1 MPMPIPMPPP
11 TPPPETGR
19 PGPKSVPDRPR
30 HPTMEAEA
38 VAKDWWLYHGTGEA
52 EVRRARLE
60 AGSPP
65 PWRDFTGTP
74 DPGYEP
80 PGCAG
85 PAWER
90 TRRRGEG
97 YVPDGPEKDVVNTA
111 LHLRRPLLITGKPGV
126 GKSTLAYSIAAD
138 LDLGP
143 VLHWP
148 ITSRTVLRDGLY
160 LYDAIGRLQE
170 AGLEQLRTP
179 GAAAAVHPGAAARAA
194 AAETAADPAAF
205 APDPGTGPSIARYL
219 RLGPLGTA
227 LLPQD
232 RPRVLLVDEIDKSD
246 IDLPGDLLTVF
257 EDGGFDIPE
266 LARLAKEDPTVAI
279 GTDDDPDAG
288 VRISQGR
295 VQCRYFP
302 VVVLTS
308 NGERDFPPAFL
319 RRCVRLHLEPPGPQ
333 KLARIVQQ
341 RLKVDIGDS
350 EEYQE
355 LVRSFLDRADDG
367 DLATDQLLN
376 AIQLRLAGAW
386 SDPRDRERFL
396 GTVMQ
401 HLTGPTA

>member
-1 MPMPIPMPPP
+1 M
-11 TPPPETGR
+11 
-19 PGPKSVPDRPR
+19 V
-30 HPTMEAEA
+30 
-38 VAKDWWLYHGTGEA
+38 KDWWLYHGTGEGTD
-52 EVRRARLE
+52 RRARLE
-60 AGSPP
+60 TGPPP

-74 DPGYEP
+74 DPGYAP
-80 PGCAG
+80 PGCEG

-90 TRRRGEG
+90 TRLRGEG
-97 YVPDGPEKDVVNTA
+97 YVPDEQEKDVVNTA

-126 GKSTLAYSIAAD
+126 GKSTLAYSIASD
-138 LDLGP
+138 LGLGP

-170 AGLEQLRTP
+170 AGLEQLRLPSTP
-179 GAAAAVHPGAAARAA
+179 VGNAAADVTRHGAGPAGDAAPARA
-194 AAETAADPAAF
+194 TVPA
-205 APDPGTGPSIARYL
+205 PGTEPARAPSISRYL

-257 EDGGFDIPE
+257 EDGGFAIPE

-279 GTDDDPDAG
+279 GTDDDPDAS
-288 VRISQGR
+288 VRVSQGR

-319 RRCVRLHLEPPGPQ
+319 RRCVRLHLEPPGPE
-333 KLARIVQQ
+333 KLARIVRR
-341 RLKVDIGDS
+341 RLGVDVGADD
-350 EEYQE
+350 EYQE
-355 LVRSFLDRADDG
+355 LVQDFIDRSGDG

-386 SDPRDRERFL
+386 SAPGDRDRFL
-396 GTVMQ
+396 KTVMQ

>member
-1 MPMPIPMPPP
+1 
-11 TPPPETGR
+11 
-19 PGPKSVPDRPR
+19 
-30 HPTMEAEA
+30 MEAEA
-38 VAKDWWLYHGTGEA
+38 VVKDWWLYHGTGEGA
-52 EVRRARLE
+52 DRRARLE

-65 PWRDFTGTP
+65 PWRDFTGDP
-74 DPGYEP
+74 DPAYAP
-80 PGCAG
+80 PGCEG

-97 YVPDGPEKDVVNTA
+97 YVPDEPEKDVVNTA
-111 LHLRRPLLITGKPGV
+111 LYLRRPLLVTGKPGV
-126 GKSTLAYSIAAD
+126 GKSTLAHSIASD
-138 LDLGP
+138 LGLGP

-179 GAAAAVHPGAAARAA
+179 GVLPATLAAGIAGAVVPPPP
-194 AAETAADPAAF
+194 DPAA
-205 APDPGTGPSIARYL
+205 APASAPHASASSASVSVSVSSGAALPAPAAPVPASPAAPSISRYL

-257 EDGGFDIPE
+257 EDGGFLIPE
-266 LARLAKEDPTVAI
+266 LARLAQEDPTVAI
-279 GTDDDPDAG
+279 GTDDDPDAA
-288 VRISQGR
+288 VRITQGR

-302 VVVLTS
+302 IVVLTS

-319 RRCVRLHLEPPGPQ
+319 RRCVRLHLEPPGPE
-333 KLARIVQQ
+333 KLARIVRR
-341 RLKVDIGDS
+341 RLGVDIEAG

-355 LVRSFLDRADDG
+355 LVRTFLDRAEDG

-386 SDPRDRERFL
+386 SAPADRDRFL
-396 GTVMQ
+396 ATVMQ
-401 HLTGPTA
+401 HLTGPTV

>member
-1 MPMPIPMPPP
+1 
-11 TPPPETGR
+11 
-19 PGPKSVPDRPR
+19 
-30 HPTMEAEA
+30 MEAEA
-38 VAKDWWLYHGTGEA
+38 VVKDWWLYQGAGEGA
-52 EVRRARLE
+52 ERRARLE
-60 AGSPP
+60 TASPP
-65 PWRDFTGTP
+65 PWRDFTGSP
-74 DPGYEP
+74 DPGYAP
-80 PGCAG
+80 PGCEG
-85 PAWER
+85 SAWER

-97 YVPDGPEKDVVNTA
+97 YVPDEQEKDVVNTA

-126 GKSTLAYSIAAD
+126 GKSTLAYSIASD
-138 LDLGP
+138 LGLGP

-170 AGLEQLRTP
+170 AGLEQLRRPAGPVGPVGPAAPATVTA
-179 GAAAAVHPGAAARAA
+179 GAAEP
-194 AAETAADPAAF
+194 AAE
-205 APDPGTGPSIARYL
+205 PGTEPAHAPAISRYL

-257 EDGGFDIPE
+257 EDGGFVVPE

-279 GTDDDPDAG
+279 GTDDDPDAS
-288 VRISQGR
+288 VHISQGL

-319 RRCVRLHLEPPGPQ
+319 RRCVRLHLEPPGPE
-333 KLARIVQQ
+333 KLARIVRR
-341 RLKVDIGDS
+341 RLGVDVEEGG
-350 EEYQE
+350 EYQE
-355 LVRSFLDRADDG
+355 LVQDFIDRSGDG

-386 SDPRDRERFL
+386 SAPADRDRFL
-396 GTVMQ
+396 KTVMQ

>member
-1 MPMPIPMPPP
+1 
-11 TPPPETGR
+11 
-19 PGPKSVPDRPR
+19 
-30 HPTMEAEA
+30 MEAEA
-38 VAKDWWLYHGTGEA
+38 VVKDWWVYHGTGGGA
-52 EVRRARLE
+52 DRRARLV
-60 AGSPP
+60 AGPPP
-65 PWRDFTGTP
+65 PWRDFKGTP

-90 TRRRGEG
+90 TWRRGEG
-97 YVPDGPEKDVVNTA
+97 YVPDEPEKDVVNTA

-126 GKSTLAYSIAAD
+126 GKSTLAYSIAVD
-138 LDLGP
+138 LELGP

-179 GAAAAVHPGAAARAA
+179 GAAASATAGIAAASAGGVTGVAAAGVAGAAAGVAPVAIAA
-194 AAETAADPAAF
+194 APAA
-205 APDPGTGPSIARYL
+205 PPSISRYL

-257 EDGGFDIPE
+257 EDGGFVIPE

-279 GTDDDPDAG
+279 GTDDSPDAA
-288 VRISQGR
+288 VRITEGR

-302 VVVLTS
+302 IVVLTS

-319 RRCVRLHLEPPGPQ
+319 RRCVRLHLEPPGPD
-333 KLARIVQQ
+333 KLARIVRR
-341 RLKVDIGDS
+341 RLGVDIEGNS
-350 EEYQE
+350 EYRE
-355 LVRSFLDRADDG
+355 LVLSFLDRAEDG

-386 SDPRDRERFL
+386 SAPADRDRFL
-396 GTVMQ
+396 ATVMQ
-401 HLTGPTA
+401 HLTGPIA

>member
-1 MPMPIPMPPP
+1 M
-11 TPPPETGR
+11 
-19 PGPKSVPDRPR
+19 
-30 HPTMEAEA
+30 
-38 VAKDWWLYHGTGEA
+38 AKDWWLYQGEGPG
-52 EVRRARLE
+52 EDRRARLE

-65 PWRDFTGTP
+65 PWRDFTGVP
-74 DPGYEP
+74 DPAYGP
-80 PGCAG
+80 PGRTG
-85 PAWER
+85 EAWER

-97 YVPDGPEKDVVNTA
+97 YVPDEPEKDVVNTA
-111 LHLRRPLLITGKPGV
+111 LHLRRPLLVTGKPGV

-138 LDLGP
+138 LALGP

-170 AGLEQLRTP
+170 AGLEQVRLP
-179 GAAAAVHPGAAARAA
+179 GAPAAAPPGSAA
-194 AAETAADPAAF
+194 
-205 APDPGTGPSIARYL
+205 PSIARYL

-227 LLPQD
+227 LLPQR
-232 RPRVLLVDEIDKSD
+232 RPRVLLIDEIDKSD

-257 EDGGFDIPE
+257 EDGGFVIPE
-266 LARLAKEDPTVAI
+266 LARLAKEEPTVAI

-288 VRISQGR
+288 VAVTQGR
-295 VQCRYFP
+295 VQCSYFP

-319 RRCVRLHLEPPGPQ
+319 RRCVRLHLEAPGPE
-333 KLARIVQQ
+333 KLARIVRG
-341 RLKVDIGDS
+341 RLGVDITGADGT
-350 EEYQE
+350 EYQD
-355 LVRSFLDRADDG
+355 LVRSFLERAEDG

-386 SDPRDRERFL
+386 SAPGDRDRFL
-396 GTVMQ
+396 ATVMQ

>member
-1 MPMPIPMPPP
+1 M
-11 TPPPETGR
+11 
-19 PGPKSVPDRPR
+19 
-30 HPTMEAEA
+30 MEAEA
-38 VAKDWWLYHGTGEA
+38 VVKDWWLYQGTGEGA
-52 EVRRARLE
+52 DRRARLE
-60 AGSPP
+60 AGIPP

-74 DPGYEP
+74 DPRYAP
-80 PGCAG
+80 PGCEG

-90 TRRRGEG
+90 TWRRGEG

-111 LHLRRPLLITGKPGV
+111 LHLRRPLLVTGKPGV

-138 LDLGP
+138 LGLGP

-179 GAAAAVHPGAAARAA
+179 GALPGAAARTVAA
-194 AAETAADPAAF
+194 PQRDRATTPTPTPAPATAPAPAA
-205 APDPGTGPSIARYL
+205 PSIARYL

-257 EDGGFDIPE
+257 EDGGFLIPE
-266 LARLAKEDPTVAI
+266 LARLAQDDPTVAI
-279 GTDDDPDAG
+279 GTDDDPDPA
-288 VRISQGR
+288 VRITQGR

-302 VVVLTS
+302 IVVLTS

-319 RRCVRLHLEPPGPQ
+319 RRCVRLHLEPPGPE
-333 KLARIVQQ
+333 KLARIVRR
-341 RLKVDIGDS
+341 RLGVDIEAS

-355 LVRSFLDRADDG
+355 LVQTFLDRGEDG

-386 SDPRDRERFL
+386 SAPGDRDRFL
-396 GTVMQ
+396 ATVMQ

>member
-1 MPMPIPMPPP
+1 
-11 TPPPETGR
+11 
-19 PGPKSVPDRPR
+19 
-30 HPTMEAEA
+30 MEAEA
-38 VAKDWWLYHGTGEA
+38 VVKDWWLYQGTGEGA
-52 EVRRARLE
+52 DRRARLE
-60 AGSPP
+60 TGSPP
-65 PWRDFTGTP
+65 PWRDFTGSP
-74 DPGYEP
+74 DPGYTP
-80 PGCAG
+80 PGCEG

-97 YVPDGPEKDVVNTA
+97 YVPDEQETDVVNTA

-126 GKSTLAYSIAAD
+126 GKSTLAYSIASD
-138 LDLGP
+138 LGLGP

-170 AGLEQLRTP
+170 AGLEQLRRPAGPASPAAPATVTA
-179 GAAAAVHPGAAARAA
+179 GAAGTGA
-194 AAETAADPAAF
+194 EPAAG
-205 APDPGTGPSIARYL
+205 PGSATEPEAGHAPSISRYL

-257 EDGGFDIPE
+257 EDGGFVVPE

-279 GTDDDPDAG
+279 GTDDDPDAS
-288 VRISQGR
+288 VHISQGR

-319 RRCVRLHLEPPGPQ
+319 RRCVRLHLEPPGPE
-333 KLARIVQQ
+333 KLARIVRR
-341 RLKVDIGDS
+341 RLGVDVEAGG
-350 EEYQE
+350 EYLE
-355 LVRSFLDRADDG
+355 LVQDFIDRSGDG

-386 SDPRDRERFL
+386 SAPADRDRFL
-396 GTVMQ
+396 KTVMQ

>member
-1 MPMPIPMPPP
+1 M
-11 TPPPETGR
+11 
-19 PGPKSVPDRPR
+19 
-30 HPTMEAEA
+30 
-38 VAKDWWLYHGTGEA
+38 AKDWWLYHGTGEGA
-52 EVRRARLE
+52 VRRARLE

-74 DPGYEP
+74 DPVYAP
-80 PGCAG
+80 PGCTG

-97 YVPDGPEKDVVNTA
+97 YVPDDPEKDVVNTA

-126 GKSTLAYSIAAD
+126 GKSTLAYSIASD
-138 LDLGP
+138 LGLGP

-179 GAAAAVHPGAAARAA
+179 GAAAAAAAVPPAAAGAAG
-194 AAETAADPAAF
+194 AAEPAEPA
-205 APDPGTGPSIARYL
+205 TGPSIARYL

-266 LARLAKEDPTVAI
+266 LARLAKEKPTVAI
-279 GTDDDPDAG
+279 GTDDDPDAAA
-288 VRISQGR
+288 RITQGR

-302 VVVLTS
+302 IVVLTS

-319 RRCVRLHLEPPGPQ
+319 RRCVRLHLEPPRLD

-341 RLKVDIGDS
+341 RLKVDIEGS

-355 LVRSFLDRADDG
+355 LVQSFLERAEDG

-386 SDPRDRERFL
+386 SDAGDRERFL

-401 HLTGPTA
+401 HLTGPSA

>member
-1 MPMPIPMPPP
+1 M
-11 TPPPETGR
+11 
-19 PGPKSVPDRPR
+19 
-30 HPTMEAEA
+30 MEAQA
-38 VAKDWWLYHGTGEA
+38 VAKDWWLYRGAGEGA
-52 EVRRARLE
+52 DRRARLE

-74 DPGYEP
+74 DPGYTP
-80 PGCAG
+80 PGCEG

-90 TRRRGEG
+90 TWRRGEG
-97 YVPDGPEKDVVNTA
+97 YVPDEPEKDVVNTA
-111 LHLRRPLLITGKPGV
+111 LHLRRPLLITGRPGV

-138 LDLGP
+138 LGLGP

-179 GAAAAVHPGAAARAA
+179 GAAGAPSGTVPGGPTGTLPVAPSGTVPGAA
-194 AAETAADPAAF
+194 PAPA
-205 APDPGTGPSIARYL
+205 PSISRYL

-227 LLPQD
+227 LLAQD

-257 EDGGFDIPE
+257 EDGGFVIPE
-266 LARLAKEDPTVAI
+266 LARLAQEDPTVAI
-279 GTDDDPDAG
+279 GTDDDPDAA
-288 VRISQGR
+288 VRITQGR

-319 RRCVRLHLEPPGPQ
+319 RRCVRLHLEPPGPE
-333 KLARIVQQ
+333 KLARIVRR
-341 RLKVDIGDS
+341 RLGVDIEDS
-350 EEYQE
+350 TEYQE
-355 LVRSFLDRADDG
+355 LVRSFLDRAEDG

-386 SDPRDRERFL
+386 SAPGDRDRFL
-396 GTVMQ
+396 ATVMQ
-401 HLTGPTA
+401 HLNGPSV

>member
-1 MPMPIPMPPP
+1 M
-11 TPPPETGR
+11 
-19 PGPKSVPDRPR
+19 
-30 HPTMEAEA
+30 
-38 VAKDWWLYHGTGEA
+38 AKDWWLYHGTGEA
-52 EVRRARLE
+52 AERRARLE
-60 AGSPP
+60 AGPPP
-65 PWRDFTGTP
+65 PWRDFTGVP
-74 DPGYEP
+74 DPGYAP

-90 TRRRGEG
+90 TWRRGEG
-97 YVPDGPEKDVVNTA
+97 YAPDEPEKDVVNTA

-126 GKSTLAYSIAAD
+126 GKSTLAYSIASD

-148 ITSRTVLRDGLY
+148 VTSRTVLRDGLY

-170 AGLEQLRTP
+170 AGLEQLRAP
-179 GAAAAVHPGAAARAA
+179 GAAAQAAPGAVGAAGAKGAEEGPASARDPVAA
-194 AAETAADPAAF
+194 
-205 APDPGTGPSIARYL
+205 GPSIARYL

-257 EDGGFDIPE
+257 EDGGFVIPE
-266 LARLAKEDPTVAI
+266 LARLAKEDPSVAI
-279 GTDDDPDAG
+279 GTDDDPDAA
-288 VRISQGR
+288 VRITQGR

-302 VVVLTS
+302 IVVLTS

-319 RRCVRLHLEPPGPQ
+319 RRCVRLHLEPPKID
-333 KLARIVQQ
+333 KLARIVRG
-341 RLKVDIGDS
+341 RLGVDIERNS
-350 EEYQE
+350 EYRE
-355 LVRSFLDRADDG
+355 LVQSFLDRAEDG

-386 SDPRDRERFL
+386 SAPDERERFL
-396 GTVMQ
+396 ATVMH
-401 HLTGPTA
+401 HLTGPSA

>member
-1 MPMPIPMPPP
+1 M
-11 TPPPETGR
+11 
-19 PGPKSVPDRPR
+19 
-30 HPTMEAEA
+30 
-38 VAKDWWLYHGTGEA
+38 AKDWWLYRGAGEGA
-52 EVRRARLE
+52 DRRARLE

-74 DPGYEP
+74 DPGYTP
-80 PGCAG
+80 PGCEG

-90 TRRRGEG
+90 TWRRGEG
-97 YVPDGPEKDVVNTA
+97 YVPDEPEKDVVNTA
-111 LHLRRPLLITGKPGV
+111 LHLRRPLLITGRPGV

-138 LDLGP
+138 LGLGP

-179 GAAAAVHPGAAARAA
+179 GAAGARSGTVPGGPTGTLPGTVPGTVPGAV
-194 AAETAADPAAF
+194 
-205 APDPGTGPSIARYL
+205 PGTLPGTLPAPAPAPSISRYL

-227 LLPQD
+227 LLAQD

-257 EDGGFDIPE
+257 EDGGFVIPE
-266 LARLAKEDPTVAI
+266 LARLAQEDPTVAI
-279 GTDDDPDAG
+279 GTDDDPDAA
-288 VRISQGR
+288 VRITQGR

-319 RRCVRLHLEPPGPQ
+319 RRCVRLHLEPPGPE
-333 KLARIVQQ
+333 KLARIVRR
-341 RLKVDIGDS
+341 RLGVDIEDS
-350 EEYQE
+350 AEYQE
-355 LVRSFLDRADDG
+355 LVRSFLDRAEDG

-386 SDPRDRERFL
+386 SAPGDRDRFL
-396 GTVMQ
+396 ATVMQ
-401 HLTGPTA
+401 HLNGPSV

>member
-1 MPMPIPMPPP
+1 M
-11 TPPPETGR
+11 
-19 PGPKSVPDRPR
+19 V
-30 HPTMEAEA
+30 
-38 VAKDWWLYHGTGEA
+38 KDWWLYHGTGEA
-52 EVRRARLE
+52 AERRTRLE
-60 AGSPP
+60 AGPPP
-65 PWRDFTGTP
+65 PWRDFMGTP
-74 DPGYEP
+74 DPGYAP
-80 PGCAG
+80 PGREG

-90 TRRRGEG
+90 TWRRGEG
-97 YVPDGPEKDVVNTA
+97 YVPDEPEKDVVNTA

-126 GKSTLAYSIAAD
+126 GKSTLAYSIASD

-148 ITSRTVLRDGLY
+148 VTSRTVLRDGLY

-179 GAAAAVHPGAAARAA
+179 GAPGAAALPGAA
-194 AAETAADPAAF
+194 AAAGED
-205 APDPGTGPSIARYL
+205 PSIARYL

-257 EDGGFDIPE
+257 EDGGFAIPE
-266 LARLAKEDPTVAI
+266 LARLAKEAPTVAI
-279 GTDDDPDAG
+279 GTEDDTDAV

-302 VVVLTS
+302 IVVLTS

-319 RRCVRLHLEPPGPQ
+319 RRCVRLHLDPPGPD
-333 KLARIVQQ
+333 KLARIVRG
-341 RLKVDIGDS
+341 RLGVDIENS
-350 EEYQE
+350 EEYRE
-355 LVRSFLDRADDG
+355 LVQSFLERAEDG

-386 SDPRDRERFL
+386 SAPGDRDRFL
-396 GTVMQ
+396 ATVMH
-401 HLTGPTA
+401 HLTGPSA

>member
-1 MPMPIPMPPP
+1 M
-11 TPPPETGR
+11 
-19 PGPKSVPDRPR
+19 
-30 HPTMEAEA
+30 
-38 VAKDWWLYHGTGEA
+38 AKDWWLYHGTGEA
-52 EVRRARLE
+52 AERRARLE
-60 AGSPP
+60 VGPPP
-65 PWRDFTGTP
+65 PWRDFTGVP
-74 DPGYEP
+74 DPGYTP
-80 PGCAG
+80 PGSEG
-85 PAWER
+85 SAWER
-90 TRRRGEG
+90 TWRRGEG
-97 YVPDGPEKDVVNTA
+97 YAPDEPEKDVVNTA

-179 GAAAAVHPGAAARAA
+179 GAAHGAVGAAGVAGVTAATGAAGSTPAPAPAA
-194 AAETAADPAAF
+194 A
-205 APDPGTGPSIARYL
+205 GGPSIARYL

-257 EDGGFDIPE
+257 EDGGFVIPE

-279 GTDDDPDAG
+279 GTDDDPDAA
-288 VRISQGR
+288 VRISEGR

-302 VVVLTS
+302 IVVLTS

-319 RRCVRLHLEPPGPQ
+319 RRCVRLHLEPPNID
-333 KLARIVQQ
+333 KLARIVRG
-341 RLKVDIGDS
+341 RLGVDIENNS
-350 EEYQE
+350 EYRE
-355 LVRSFLDRADDG
+355 LVQSFLERAEDG

-386 SDPRDRERFL
+386 SAPDERERFL
-396 GTVMQ
+396 ATVMH
-401 HLTGPTA
+401 HLTGPSA

>member
-1 MPMPIPMPPP
+1 M
-11 TPPPETGR
+11 
-19 PGPKSVPDRPR
+19 
-30 HPTMEAEA
+30 MEAEA
-38 VAKDWWLYHGTGEA
+38 VVKDWWLYHGTGEGA
-52 EVRRARLE
+52 DRRARLE

-65 PWRDFTGTP
+65 PWRDFTGDP
-74 DPGYEP
+74 DPAYTA
-80 PGCAG
+80 PGCEG

-97 YVPDGPEKDVVNTA
+97 YVPDEPEKDVVNTA
-111 LHLRRPLLITGKPGV
+111 LYLRRPLLVTGKPGV
-126 GKSTLAYSIAAD
+126 GKSTLAHSIASD
-138 LDLGP
+138 LGLGP

-170 AGLEQLRTP
+170 AGLEQLRLP
-179 GAAAAVHPGAAARAA
+179 GALPATLAAGSAGAAVPPPDSAAAPASSACVSSVSVSVSSGPALPASAS
-194 AAETAADPAAF
+194 PAA
-205 APDPGTGPSIARYL
+205 PSISRYL

-257 EDGGFDIPE
+257 EDGGFLIPE
-266 LARLAKEDPTVAI
+266 LARLAQEDPTVAI
-279 GTDDDPDAG
+279 GTDDDPDAA
-288 VRISQGR
+288 VRIAQGR

-302 VVVLTS
+302 IVVLTS

-319 RRCVRLHLEPPGPQ
+319 RRCVRLHLEPPGPE
-333 KLARIVQQ
+333 KLARIVRR
-341 RLKVDIGDS
+341 RLGVDIEAG

-355 LVRSFLDRADDG
+355 LVQTFLDRAEDG

-386 SDPRDRERFL
+386 SAPGDRDRFL
-396 GTVMQ
+396 ATVMQ
-401 HLTGPTA
+401 HLTGPTV

>member
-1 MPMPIPMPPP
+1 
-11 TPPPETGR
+11 
-19 PGPKSVPDRPR
+19 
-30 HPTMEAEA
+30 MEAEA
-38 VAKDWWLYHGTGEA
+38 VVKDWWLYHGTGSGA
-52 EVRRARLE
+52 DRRARLE

-65 PWRDFTGTP
+65 PWRDFTGEP
-74 DPGYEP
+74 DRGYAP
-80 PGCAG
+80 PGCEG

-97 YVPDGPEKDVVNTA
+97 YVPDEPEKDVVNTA
-111 LHLRRPLLITGKPGV
+111 LHLRRPLLVTGKPGV
-126 GKSTLAYSIAAD
+126 GKSTLAHSIAAD

-170 AGLEQLRTP
+170 AGLEHLRPSGTAPAGPLPSGLPSGLP
-179 GAAAAVHPGAAARAA
+179 GVLPAGLPGVLPAGLPAAAAGPQAA
-194 AAETAADPAAF
+194 
-205 APDPGTGPSIARYL
+205 PSISRYL

-257 EDGGFDIPE
+257 EDGGFTIPE
-266 LARLAKEDPTVAI
+266 LARLAQEDPTVAI
-279 GTDDDPDAG
+279 GTDDDPDAA
-288 VRISQGR
+288 VRITQGR

-319 RRCVRLHLEPPGPQ
+319 RRCVRLHLEPPGPD
-333 KLARIVQQ
+333 KLARIVRR
-341 RLKVDIGDS
+341 RLGVDIEADG
-350 EEYQE
+350 EYRD
-355 LVRSFLDRADDG
+355 LVRSFLDRGEDG

-386 SDPRDRERFL
+386 SAPADRDRFL
-396 GTVMQ
+396 ATVMQ

>member
-1 MPMPIPMPPP
+1 M
-11 TPPPETGR
+11 
-19 PGPKSVPDRPR
+19 V
-30 HPTMEAEA
+30 
-38 VAKDWWLYHGTGEA
+38 KDWWLYHGTGGAA
-52 EVRRARLE
+52 ERRTRLE
-60 AGSPP
+60 AGPPP
-65 PWRDFTGTP
+65 PWRDFEGAP
-74 DPGYEP
+74 DPGYTP
-80 PGCAG
+80 PGREG

-90 TRRRGEG
+90 TWRRGEG
-97 YVPDGPEKDVVNTA
+97 YVPDEPEKDVVNTA

-148 ITSRTVLRDGLY
+148 VTSRTVLRDGLY

-179 GAAAAVHPGAAARAA
+179 GTHGGAALPGAAA
-194 AAETAADPAAF
+194 PA
-205 APDPGTGPSIARYL
+205 GEGPSIARYL

-257 EDGGFDIPE
+257 EDGGFAIPE
-266 LARLAKEDPTVAI
+266 LARLAKEAPTVAI
-279 GTDDDPDAG
+279 GTEDDTDSV

-295 VQCRYFP
+295 IQCRYFP
-302 VVVLTS
+302 IVVLTS

-319 RRCVRLHLEPPGPQ
+319 RRCVRLHLDPPGPD
-333 KLARIVQQ
+333 KLARIVRG
-341 RLKVDIGDS
+341 RLGVDIENSD
-350 EEYQE
+350 EYRE
-355 LVRSFLDRADDG
+355 LVQSFLERAEDG

-386 SDPRDRERFL
+386 SAPGDRDRFL
-396 GTVMQ
+396 ATVMH
-401 HLTGPTA
+401 HLTGPSA

>member
-1 MPMPIPMPPP
+1 
-11 TPPPETGR
+11 
-19 PGPKSVPDRPR
+19 
-30 HPTMEAEA
+30 MEAEA
-38 VAKDWWLYHGTGEA
+38 VVKDWWLYHGTGEGA
-52 EVRRARLE
+52 DRRARLE
-60 AGSPP
+60 SGSPP

-74 DPGYEP
+74 DPGYAP
-80 PGCAG
+80 PGCEG

-97 YVPDGPEKDVVNTA
+97 YVPDEQEKDVVNTA

-126 GKSTLAYSIAAD
+126 GKSTLAYSIASD

-170 AGLEQLRTP
+170 AGLEQLRRPAAPVGRAATAP
-179 GAAAAVHPGAAARAA
+179 GAPGADAARGAA
-194 AAETAADPAAF
+194 PPAAEPEPGPA
-205 APDPGTGPSIARYL
+205 PSISRYL

-257 EDGGFDIPE
+257 EDGGFVIPE
-266 LARLAKEDPTVAI
+266 LARLAQEDPTVAI
-279 GTDDDPDAG
+279 GTDDDPDAA
-288 VRISQGR
+288 VRVSQGR

-319 RRCVRLHLEPPGPQ
+319 RRCVRLHLEPPGEE
-333 KLARIVQQ
+333 KLALIVRR
-341 RLKVDIGDS
+341 RLGIDVEAGG
-350 EEYQE
+350 EYQE
-355 LVRSFLDRADDG
+355 LVRDFIDRAGDG

-386 SDPRDRERFL
+386 SAPGDRDRFL
-396 GTVMQ
+396 RTVMQ

>member
-1 MPMPIPMPPP
+1 M
-11 TPPPETGR
+11 
-19 PGPKSVPDRPR
+19 
-30 HPTMEAEA
+30 
-38 VAKDWWLYHGTGEA
+38 AKDWWLYHGTGEGTD
-52 EVRRARLE
+52 RRARLE
-60 AGSPP
+60 AGLPP
-65 PWRDFTGTP
+65 PWRDFTGVP
-74 DPGYEP
+74 DPGYAP
-80 PGCAG
+80 AGCAG
-85 PAWER
+85 AAWER
-90 TRRRGEG
+90 TWRRGEG
-97 YVPDGPEKDVVNTA
+97 YVPDEPEKDVVNTA
-111 LHLRRPLLITGKPGV
+111 LHLRRPLLVTGKPGV
-126 GKSTLAYSIAAD
+126 GKSTLAYSIASD
-138 LDLGP
+138 LNLGP

-179 GAAAAVHPGAAARAA
+179 GMPPAAVPADPGAGV
-194 AAETAADPAAF
+194 PAA
-205 APDPGTGPSIARYL
+205 PSISRYL

-257 EDGGFDIPE
+257 EDGGFLIPE
-266 LARLAKEDPTVAI
+266 LARLAQEDPTVAI
-279 GTDDDPDAG
+279 GTDDDPDA
-288 VRISQGR
+288 VARITQGR

-319 RRCVRLHLEPPGPQ
+319 RRCVRLHLEPPGPD
-333 KLARIVQQ
+333 KLARIVRR
-341 RLKVDIGDS
+341 RLGVDIASGA
-350 EEYQE
+350 EYQD
-355 LVRSFLDRADDG
+355 LVRAFLDRGEDG

-386 SDPRDRERFL
+386 SAPADRDRFL
-396 GTVMQ
+396 DTVMQ

>member
-1 MPMPIPMPPP
+1 M
-11 TPPPETGR
+11 
-19 PGPKSVPDRPR
+19 
-30 HPTMEAEA
+30 
-38 VAKDWWLYHGTGEA
+38 KDWWLYQGTGEA
-52 EVRRARLE
+52 AERRARLE
-60 AGSPP
+60 AGPPP
-65 PWRDFTGTP
+65 PWRDFKGVP
-74 DPGYEP
+74 DPGYAP
-80 PGCAG
+80 PACAG

-90 TRRRGEG
+90 TWRRGEG
-97 YVPDGPEKDVVNTA
+97 YVPDELEKDVVNTA

-126 GKSTLAYSIAAD
+126 GKSTLASSIAAD
-138 LDLGP
+138 LGLGP

-148 ITSRTVLRDGLY
+148 VTSRTVLRDGLY

-179 GAAAAVHPGAAARAA
+179 GAEPPEAWAKA
-194 AAETAADPAAF
+194 PA
-205 APDPGTGPSIARYL
+205 PSGGGPSIARYL

-257 EDGGFDIPE
+257 EDGGFVIPE
-266 LARLAKEDPTVAI
+266 LARLAKEAPTVAI
-279 GTDDDPDAG
+279 GTDDDTDEA

-302 VVVLTS
+302 IVVLTS

-319 RRCVRLHLEPPGPQ
+319 RRCVRLHLDPPGPD
-333 KLARIVQQ
+333 KLARIVRG
-341 RLKVDIGDS
+341 RLGVDIENSD
-350 EEYQE
+350 EYRD
-355 LVRSFLDRADDG
+355 LVRSFLERAEDG

-386 SDPRDRERFL
+386 SAPGDRERFL
-396 GTVMQ
+396 DTVMH
-401 HLTGPTA
+401 HLTGPSA

>member
-1 MPMPIPMPPP
+1 M
-11 TPPPETGR
+11 
-19 PGPKSVPDRPR
+19 V
-30 HPTMEAEA
+30 
-38 VAKDWWLYHGTGEA
+38 KDWWLYHGTGA
-52 EVRRARLE
+52 GADRRTRLE

-65 PWRDFTGTP
+65 PWRDFTGIP
-74 DPGYEP
+74 DPGYAP
-80 PGCAG
+80 PGCGG

-97 YVPDGPEKDVVNTA
+97 YVPDEPEKDVVNTA

-138 LDLGP
+138 LGLGP

-179 GAAAAVHPGAAARAA
+179 GAAAGAAAATAAAGAA
-194 AAETAADPAAF
+194 AAAGLPDGGRPGTPAA
-205 APDPGTGPSIARYL
+205 APSISRYL

-257 EDGGFDIPE
+257 EDGGFTVPE
-266 LARLAKEDPTVAI
+266 LARLAQEDPTVAI
-279 GTDDDPDAG
+279 GTDDDPEAA
-288 VRISQGR
+288 VRITQGR

-319 RRCVRLHLEPPGPQ
+319 RRCVRLHLEPPGPE
-333 KLARIVQQ
+333 KLARIVRR
-341 RLKVDIGDS
+341 RLGVDI
-350 EEYQE
+350 EESGEYRD
-355 LVRSFLDRADDG
+355 LVRSFLERAEDG

-386 SDPRDRERFL
+386 SDPGDRDRFL
-396 GTVMQ
+396 ATVMQ
-401 HLTGPTA
+401 HLTGPPA

>member
-1 MPMPIPMPPP
+1 
-11 TPPPETGR
+11 
-19 PGPKSVPDRPR
+19 
-30 HPTMEAEA
+30 MEAEE
-38 VAKDWWLYHGTGEA
+38 VAKDWWLYHGSGPGGD
-52 EVRRARLE
+52 RRARLE

-80 PGCAG
+80 PGCEG

-90 TRRRGEG
+90 TWRRGAG
-97 YVPDGPEKDVVNTA
+97 YVPGEAEKDVVNTA
-111 LHLRRPLLITGKPGV
+111 LYLRRPLLITGKPGV
-126 GKSTLAYSIAAD
+126 GKSTLASSIATD
-138 LDLGP
+138 LGLGP

-179 GAAAAVHPGAAARAA
+179 GAHPSAAADVPPPPDPALAPAAVPAAA
-194 AAETAADPAAF
+194 
-205 APDPGTGPSIARYL
+205 PSISRYL

-257 EDGGFDIPE
+257 EDGGFLIPE
-266 LARLAKEDPTVAI
+266 LARLAQEDPTVAI
-279 GTDDDPDAG
+279 GTDDDPEAA
-288 VRISQGR
+288 VRITQGH

-319 RRCVRLHLEPPGPQ
+319 RRCVRLHLEPPGPE
-333 KLARIVQQ
+333 KLARIVRR
-341 RLKVDIGDS
+341 RLGVDIEEG

-355 LVRSFLDRADDG
+355 LVQSFLDRGEDG

-386 SDPRDRERFL
+386 SAPGDRDRFL
-396 GTVMQ
+396 ATVMQ